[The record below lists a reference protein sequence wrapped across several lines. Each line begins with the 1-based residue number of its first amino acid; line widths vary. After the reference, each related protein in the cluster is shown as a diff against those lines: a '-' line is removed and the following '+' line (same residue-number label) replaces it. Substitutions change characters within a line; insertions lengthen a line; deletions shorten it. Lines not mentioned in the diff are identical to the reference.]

1 MELNTLMQKEMG
13 EKDETIR
20 ILETKN
26 EALRQTL
33 DARVDELEVLKQKV
47 SMLEEEVCDKVVCM
61 QVTVSESCV
70 CSYRPKVLRKESYW
84 MRRESCWQ
92 TLLFMVGCARE
103 VSRGPLLTY
112 GVNVTLKWKEGTS

>member
-1 MELNTLMQKEMG
+1 MELNTLMQKEMS

-20 ILETKN
+20 ILENKN

-47 SMLEEEVCDKVVCM
+47 TMLEEEVCNEVVCT
-61 QVTVSESCV
+61 QVTLSLL
-70 CSYRPKVLRKESYW
+70 CSYRPRQLRKKSYW

-92 TLLFMVGCARE
+92 TLLSMVGCARE
-103 VSRGPLLTY
+103 GSRVPLLTY
-112 GVNVTLKWKEGTS
+112 GVNATLKWKEGTS